1 MVGLWRGRARTGAG
15 ACSIWRLDM
24 KRPFGAIRVTNKSSS
39 TPSSGRSERSLRVC
53 PSPLTGMV
61 AWINGHEP
69 NEMFLRIG
77 GGGLEPSAGTDR
89 WAALLSEFCDKRRKL
104 VGAPSP
110 PFVKAALF
118 VGLTVGNAPVAH
130 AGGVP
135 RLATFRLEAQDHRH
149 ERLFCRLPCL
159 GVGVGE
165 DKPLILDDLEIDA
178 AVRKLVALRVAHDNQ
193 VGSARPDV
201 EFSKRR
207 GVGQRRE
214 PLLEKLGICP
224 CSEHFVARGIDDAGQ
239 HQLTVRSRGGVC

>member
-165 DKPLILDDLEIDA
+165 DKPLILDD
-178 AVRKLVALRVAHDNQ
+178 
-193 VGSARPDV
+193 V

-239 HQLTVRSRGGVC
+239 HQLTVRSRGG